1 MMKRIAALA
10 AIILL
15 PLACEH
21 ADALLL
27 EGSSLSGARAR
38 WQALQWQNYS
48 FEQQRHSA
56 WGSQWCRIMVT
67 GKQVTEVLGLNGE
80 RLPLT
85 GDIRSIDQIFEW
97 LEELRKQKPDYLAV
111 EYHPRYGHPTKITLN
126 PNCRNTDDELSL
138 SLEHAQ
144 AEPQRRL
151 PACKRRQAGSLR

>member
-1 MMKRIAALA
+1 MTWLMMKRIAALA

-21 ADALLL
+21 ADALLR

-56 WGSQWCRIMVT
+56 WGSQWCRIMVK
-67 GKQVTEVLGLNGE
+67 GRQVTEVLGLNGE

-97 LEELRKQKPDYLAV
+97 LEKLHKQKPGCLAV
-111 EYHPRYGHPTKITLN
+111 EYHPRFGHPTKITFR
-126 PNCRNTDDELSL
+126 PNCRDTDKALSF
-138 SLEHAQ
+138 SLAHAQ
-144 AEPQRRL
+144 AGP
-151 PACKRRQAGSLR
+151 